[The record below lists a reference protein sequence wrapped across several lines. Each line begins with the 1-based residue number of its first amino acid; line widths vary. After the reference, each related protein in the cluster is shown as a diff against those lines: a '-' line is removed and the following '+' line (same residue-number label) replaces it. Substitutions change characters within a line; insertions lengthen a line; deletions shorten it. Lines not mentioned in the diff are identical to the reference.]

1 MCHES
6 NDNSWLQYNLWME
19 SWVYH
24 ELEVVNRPYYTVSGL
39 RHVEGVTMRSSFK
52 TSVSLLGVLALLVS
66 GLALADTAQV
76 QAKNLARFEKYAG
89 KSVDT
94 ITVFQQQGWQPL
106 GPQHLALW
114 TGVNRV
120 YLIKVAKPCIRLE
133 WANGVGITPH
143 MNRLRARFDVVHV
156 EGQSCEIL
164 SMRPVDYRAMRKS
177 FKAAG
182 TSMLKPKAMAS
193 QSVPSSESRRGSE

>member
-1 MCHES
+1 
-6 NDNSWLQYNLWME
+6 
-19 SWVYH
+19 
-24 ELEVVNRPYYTVSGL
+24 
-39 RHVEGVTMRSSFK
+39 MRSSFK
-52 TSVSLLGVLALLVS
+52 TSVTLLGVLALLVS

-76 QAKNLARFEKYAG
+76 QAKNLALFEKYAG

-120 YLIKVAKPCIRLE
+120 YLIKVAKPCINLQ
-133 WANGVGITPH
+133 WAKGVGITPH
-143 MNRLRARFDVVHV
+143 MNRLRARFDVVYV
-156 EGQSCEIL
+156 QGQACEIL
-164 SMRPVDYRAMRKS
+164 SMQPVDYRAIRKS
-177 FKAAG
+177 FKTAG

>member
-1 MCHES
+1 MATG
-6 NDNSWLQYNLWME
+6 
-19 SWVYH
+19 VYH
-24 ELEVVNRPYYTVSGL
+24 EREAVNIPLRAVSGL
-39 RHVEGVTMRSSFK
+39 RHVEGVIMRSSFK
-52 TSVSLLGVLALLVS
+52 TSVTLLGVLALLVS

-76 QAKNLARFEKYAG
+76 QAKNLVRFEKYAG
-89 KSVDT
+89 KAVDT

-143 MNRLRARFDVVHV
+143 MNRLRTRFDVVHV

-164 SMRPVDYRAMRKS
+164 SMQPVNYLAMRK
-177 FKAAG
+177 AAETMG
-182 TSMLKPKAMAS
+182 GSVLKPKTMAP
-193 QSVPSSESRRGSE
+193 QSAASPKSPTGSE

>member
-1 MCHES
+1 M
-6 NDNSWLQYNLWME
+6 Y
-19 SWVYH
+19 YKT
-24 ELEVVNRPYYTVSGL
+24 EVVNRPYYAALGL
-39 RHVEGVTMRSSFK
+39 RHVEGVIMRSSFK

-89 KSVDT
+89 KPVDT

-143 MNRLRARFDVVHV
+143 MNRLRTRFDVVHV

-164 SMRPVDYRAMRKS
+164 SMQPVNYLAMRKAA
-177 FKAAG
+177 KATGDSA
-182 TSMLKPKAMAS
+182 LKPKTMAS
-193 QSVPSSESRRGSE
+193 QSAPSTESPTGSE

>member
-1 MCHES
+1 MCYES
-6 NDNSWLQYNLWME
+6 NDNSWLQYGLWIE
-19 SWVYH
+19 SRVYH
-24 ELEVVNRPYYTVSGL
+24 KLEVVNRPYCAVLGL

-52 TSVSLLGVLALLVS
+52 TSVILLGVLALLVS

-106 GPQHLALW
+106 GPQHIALW
-114 TGVNRV
+114 TGVNQV
-120 YLIKVAKPCIRLE
+120 YLIKVAKPCINLQ

-143 MNRLRARFDVVHV
+143 MNRLRARFDVVYV
-156 EGQSCEIL
+156 QGQACEIL
-164 SMRPVDYRAMRKS
+164 SMQPVNYLAMRKS
-177 FKAAG
+177 AKTTG
-182 TSMLKPKAMAS
+182 DSMLNPKAMAS
-193 QSVPSSESRRGSE
+193 QSAVSSGSL